1 MDNNKQH
8 HIMLCH
14 VLVRKDMGILDIN
27 QLYT

>member
-1 MDNNKQH
+1 
-8 HIMLCH
+8 MLCH